1 MIRTIEDY
9 CRHLIENDMYDGVG
23 FKLMLAEILVKQNII
38 RTPKEYLK
46 FMDNY
51 KELDRKI

>member
-51 KELDRKI
+51 KELDRKN